1 MGTVSRAAELV
12 AIETARRE
20 FRAPEESFGS
30 IFADIARLLY
40 PPPKTAANVAVLIG
54 CTERN
59 AEACLSGKQKW
70 SGDAI
75 AAITAEI
82 LRRHAMRNVRVVA
95 R

>member
-1 MGTVSRAAELV
+1 MGTVSRAAEFV

-30 IFADIARLLY
+30 IFADIARVLW
-40 PPPKTAANVAVLIG
+40 PAKTAANVAATVG
-54 CTERN
+54 CSERA
-59 AEACLSGKQKW
+59 AEFYLSGQREW

-82 LRRHAMRNVRVVA
+82 LRRHAMRNVRVIS